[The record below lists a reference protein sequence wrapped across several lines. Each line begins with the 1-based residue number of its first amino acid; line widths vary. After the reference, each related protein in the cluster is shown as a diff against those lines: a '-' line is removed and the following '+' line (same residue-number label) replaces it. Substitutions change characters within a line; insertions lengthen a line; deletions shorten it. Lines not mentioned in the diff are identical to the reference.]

1 MKIYDVAI
9 IGAGASGLMAAVT
22 LSKNSKN
29 SDIILIDK
37 NKSVGKKLSITG
49 NGRCN
54 VTNSRDISE
63 FFSFITRNDLFMY
76 SSLYS
81 FTNLDL
87 MDFLES
93 NGVDLKIEDDFK
105 VFPKSDNSNDIIDVF
120 YKNIENITK
129 SLDTEVT
136 NIIKEDNLFNIDT
149 KKGKILSKKVILAT
163 GGMSYPITGSTGDGY
178 RFAKSFNHKII
189 PARSSLN
196 SILLKLD
203 TSSIAGVSLKNIEL
217 NVFKNNK
224 NIKSFV
230 GDIIFT
236 HRGISGPLSF
246 IVSDYITDFNEKIIL
261 RLNLLPNLNIDDID
275 MYLLELFNKNK
286 NKEIKTLFYKYFPKS
301 FSDYL
306 LEIININGNNKIHS
320 ISKND
325 RKNIGNII
333 TNFDLQYN
341 RVDDIKRAVIT
352 KGGVDV
358 EDINPNTMESNL
370 VENLFFCGEILD
382 VSALTGGYNL
392 QIAFSTG
399 YLAGINANLKEV

>member
-9 IGAGASGLMAAVT
+9 IGGGASGLMAAVT

-37 NKSVGKKLSITG
+37 NKSVGKKISITG

-87 MDFLES
+87 MEFLES

-136 NIIKEDNLFNIDT
+136 DIIKEDNLFNIDT
-149 KKGKILSKKVILAT
+149 NKGKILSKKVILAT

-217 NVFKNNK
+217 NVFKNDK
-224 NIKSFV
+224 NIESFV

-246 IVSDYITDFNEKIIL
+246 IVSDYLTDINEKISL
-261 RLNLLPNLNIDDID
+261 RLNLFPNLNIDDID

-306 LEIININGNNKIHS
+306 LEFININGNNKIHS

-358 EDINPNTMESNL
+358 KDINPNTMESNL

-382 VSALTGGYNL
+382 ISALTGGYNL